1 MTSFLRFNFPL
12 PIFPL
17 GVLPRRLVKP
27 DEKIN
32 PGLKLAWAKQTQHLQ
47 TNAWNSVP
55 TWIGQSNSDKQFP
68 TLNPRKS
75 QVTNNDDKSVATTTT
90 VHLDNE
96 EVTQMRE
103 QIDEM
108 QKEISQLS
116 TSYHKLLTSTTKN
129 AISEAITKL
138 PENVRNLNAK
148 VKKLDTITKQQS
160 ADLSTLQEKQRD
172 SDTNYNIQ

>member
-1 MTSFLRFNFPL
+1 MTKQYLSLGKYRLLTQANL
-12 PIFPL
+12 PYARLQLIDDILSKVQFSPANIPP
-17 GVLPRRLVKP
+17 GGSPRRLVKP

-32 PGLKLAWAKQTQHLQ
+32 PGLKLAWEQQTQHLQ

-55 TWIGQSNSDKQFP
+55 TWIGQSKSDKQFP

-75 QVTNNDDKSVATTTT
+75 QVINNEDKSVATTTT

-108 QKEISQLS
+108 
-116 TSYHKLLTSTTKN
+116 
-129 AISEAITKL
+129 
-138 PENVRNLNAK
+138 
-148 VKKLDTITKQQS
+148 
-160 ADLSTLQEKQRD
+160 
-172 SDTNYNIQ
+172 